1 MLVKRVNGPGMIL
14 NQKIVDRPGQ
24 GQRGQSHRINPGG
37 AIDDV
42 LAHRAIPRGGP
53 GDDESGQHKKYDY
66 RAMPLMPEDGEPLAA
81 EGRIR
86 KMTQKY
92 GDGG

>member
-1 MLVKRVNGPGMIL
+1 MLVKRVNGPGVIL
-14 NQKIVDRPGQ
+14 NEKIVDRPCQ

-42 LAHRAIPRGGP
+42 LAHRAVPRGGP
-53 GDDESGQHKKYDY
+53 GDHEPGYDEKYDY
-66 RAMPLMPEDGEPLAA
+66 RAMPLMPKDREPLAA
-81 EGRIR
+81 EARLR
-86 KMTQKY
+86 KVTQKY